1 MALYDRLDENA
12 SDFWRR
18 SDLALW
24 NGGSNFKS
32 VVEKRSVLAAPAG
45 GHNLRFVNSRQSM
58 RHLFQPRVLNL
69 AVIAALA
76 SALASYPRLSLWLN
90 RSAPVW
96 YLEGTIF
103 LCGIVLWGFV
113 FAWHTQYTHR
123 PVFILKPEP
132 GPFIA
137 ATVVA
142 IIAAAVFD
150 LLLDPS
156 LRSKLPE
163 EYPADLEHWF
173 AFLLFTL
180 AINQLFLLFAPFDW
194 LMRLFKNRWLATN
207 LTVLFGAMLLAIKT
221 QSLPAQLPPLLF
233 AALLTGKVVTGFLA
247 VAFYLRGGVLLVWW
261 WTFLFETRH
270 LLNLSE

>member
-1 MALYDRLDENA
+1 MALYDRLGENA
-12 SDFWRR
+12 SDFWQR

-103 LCGIVLWGFV
+103 FMRHRALGFRLCLAHAI
-113 FAWHTQYTHR
+113 H
-123 PVFILKPEP
+123 PSP
-132 GPFIA
+132 GLYSQA
-137 ATVVA
+137 
-142 IIAAAVFD
+142 
-150 LLLDPS
+150 
-156 LRSKLPE
+156 
-163 EYPADLEHWF
+163 
-173 AFLLFTL
+173 
-180 AINQLFLLFAPFDW
+180 
-194 LMRLFKNRWLATN
+194 
-207 LTVLFGAMLLAIKT
+207 
-221 QSLPAQLPPLLF
+221 
-233 AALLTGKVVTGFLA
+233 
-247 VAFYLRGGVLLVWW
+247 
-261 WTFLFETRH
+261 
-270 LLNLSE
+270 